1 MSVDSA
7 LPGIKHL
14 RVVVL
19 FGLDASLVLQFCQL
33 GRSLLVHDL
42 LQLAAHG
49 AVSLAHLAQH
59 VSLVH
64 LFGDARL
71 NHLLLVGAI
80 LALNFCLH
88 VLALV
93 LFHPLLLILLFLF
106 EFDVLLSVLVDVLE
120 QVNAGL
126 VFAVPLLLSLLPLL
140 SVLLCHELVDHSL
153 VGLFVGLLLRGIL
166 LQLDGFSSVRHFF
179 LVFNLLDHSFSFN
192 RSLQQLQITLLF
204 GKLGLFSQTFLL
216 LVVLQQAQITL
227 SSQNL
232 ALALSLPLPLLVQS
246 PLPL

>member
-1 MSVDSA
+1 M
-7 LPGIKHL
+7 
-14 RVVVL
+14 
-19 FGLDASLVLQFCQL
+19 
-33 GRSLLVHDL
+33 
-42 LQLAAHG
+42 
-49 AVSLAHLAQH
+49 
-59 VSLVH
+59 
-64 LFGDARL
+64 
-71 NHLLLVGAI
+71 
-80 LALNFCLH
+80 
-88 VLALV
+88 
-93 LFHPLLLILLFLF
+93 
-106 EFDVLLSVLVDVLE
+106 LLSVLVNVLE

-126 VFAVPLLLSLLPLL
+126 VLAVPLLLSMLPLL

-227 SSQNL
+227 SIQNL